1 MQAAGANRVRQAP
14 HNPGQKFVG
23 FSFGG
28 ASGRRTPHEPHRTA
42 DRARHC
48 CRRRTGLRPLS
59 RTRLARHRLFL
70 RFEDPAH
77 NKFAL
82 RLYPPLMKAR
92 NVGLWIGT
100 VLVAPAVA
108 ALVIKLVF
116 PRRKLLMSGRAVVF
130 LIATMILAPGLMA
143 NVLLKDHWGRS
154 RSDKRRVGKVRRS

>member
-1 MQAAGANRVRQAP
+1 YPELDLRV
-14 HNPGQKFVG
+14 
-23 FSFGG
+23 
-28 ASGRRTPHEPHRTA
+28 
-42 DRARHC
+42 
-48 CRRRTGLRPLS
+48 TGY
-59 RTRLARHRLFL
+59 FYG
-70 RFEDPAH
+70 FEDPAH

-130 LIATMILAPGLMA
+130 LIATMILAPGFEGQGA
-143 NVLLKDHWGRS
+143 GEGSWGRVT
-154 RSDKRRVGKVRRS
+154 SD